1 MDYKSIEKLIADD
14 RLPQALSELDELI
27 AAVPGDARLYFLRG
41 KVNWRL
47 DRRSAAITDYE
58 HAVALDPDSE
68 AAPALAL
75 ARVIMYFLIPDLFYP
90 YKSVRL
96 TSPLCRIGRTCRV
109 CMLSVGRYRLRY
121 RRR

>member
-14 RLPQALSELDELI
+14 RLPQALSELDALI

-58 HAVALDPDSE
+58 HAVAIDPDSE

-75 ARVIMYFLIPDLFYP
+75 ARDIMDFFNPDLFNP
-90 YKSVRL
+90 
-96 TSPLCRIGRTCRV
+96 
-109 CMLSVGRYRLRY
+109 
-121 RRR
+121 